1 MCLAWPLTSATPLLP
16 PLTSTDLCCL
26 TNCHKRTHA
35 VSGLTST
42 SDQEAQKYLYDVSG
56 LASTE
61 AAKAG
66 YEHISVRSKQPL
78 VSRHLFRVR
87 A

>member
-1 MCLAWPLTSATPLLP
+1 M
-16 PLTSTDLCCL
+16 
-26 TNCHKRTHA
+26 
-35 VSGLTST
+35 
-42 SDQEAQKYLYDVSG
+42 SDQDAQKYLYDVSG

-78 VSRHLFRVR
+78 VSKHLFRVR